1 MGNCTNKIIKKSI
14 KLFINYFQLRFVI
27 LKNFSLVSIIF
38 TLIISACSQAPDF
51 EANLNQAEAFL
62 EKNLLNNDVIEV
74 EPGLQYMVL
83 ESFEDSSL
91 HPNLS
96 DTITAD
102 FHGTLIDGSVF
113 WSSIEI
119 GEPLTIQLSQLIP
132 GCQKLISLMQEGDF
146 WRGFIHPDLAY
157 GEEGRPTI
165 PPNAA
170 LIFDIKLHAIMQN
183 PNAK

>member
-1 MGNCTNKIIKKSI
+1 M
-14 KLFINYFQLRFVI
+14 
-27 LKNFSLVSIIF
+27 KNFFLVSIIF
-38 TLIISACSQAPDF
+38 TLIISACSQAPDV

-74 EPGLQYMVL
+74 EQGLQYMVL

-119 GEPLTIQLSQLIP
+119 GEPLTIQLSQLIS
-132 GCQKLISLMQEGDF
+132 GCQKIISLMQEGDF
-146 WRGFIHPDLAY
+146 W
-157 GEEGRPTI
+157 
-165 PPNAA
+165 
-170 LIFDIKLHAIMQN
+170 
-183 PNAK
+183 

>member
-1 MGNCTNKIIKKSI
+1 M
-14 KLFINYFQLRFVI
+14 
-27 LKNFSLVSIIF
+27 KNFFLVSIIF
-38 TLIISACSQAPDF
+38 TLIISACSQAPDV

-62 EKNLLNNDVIEV
+62 EKNLLNSDVIEV

-119 GEPLTIQLSQLIP
+119 GEPLTIQLSQLIL
-132 GCQKLISLMQEGDF
+132 GCQKIISLMREGDF
-146 WRGFIHPDLAY
+146 WRVFIHPDLAY
-157 GEEGRPTI
+157 GKEGRPTI
-165 PPNAA
+165 PPYSV
-170 LIFDIKLHAIMQN
+170 LIFDITLHSIQQ
-183 PNAK
+183 KDS

>member
-1 MGNCTNKIIKKSI
+1 
-14 KLFINYFQLRFVI
+14 

>member
-1 MGNCTNKIIKKSI
+1 MKN
-14 KLFINYFQLRFVI
+14 LF
-27 LKNFSLVSIIF
+27 LVSTIF
-38 TLIISACSQAPDF
+38 TMIISACSQAPNI

-62 EKNLLNNDVIEV
+62 EKNLLNSDVIEV

-83 ESFEDSSL
+83 GSFEDSSL

-132 GCQKLISLMQEGDF
+132 GCQKIISVMQEGDF
-146 WRGFIHPDLAY
+146 WRAFIHPDLAY
-157 GEEGRPTI
+157 GKEGRPTI
-165 PPNAA
+165 PPNSV
-170 LIFDIKLHAIMQN
+170 LIFDITLHSIHQ
-183 PNAK
+183 